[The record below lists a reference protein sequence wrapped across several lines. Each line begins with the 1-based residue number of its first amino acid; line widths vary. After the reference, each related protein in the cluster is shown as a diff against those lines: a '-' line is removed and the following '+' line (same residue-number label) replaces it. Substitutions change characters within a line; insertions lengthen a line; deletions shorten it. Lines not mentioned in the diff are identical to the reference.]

1 MSYEIRHE
9 IGVKASP
16 EKIYDALTNVKK
28 LSQWWTSDTRGE
40 SKIGGTLEF
49 WFGDFCQK
57 FKVTELKPGQFV
69 HWKADGGMDEWDS
82 TEITFTLEKDEG
94 QTWIKFNHYGWQKN
108 EGMLPHCST
117 KWAVFMLSLK
127 ELLEKGKGHPA
138 PDDIEIN
145 HL

>member
-69 HWKADGGMDEWDS
+69 H
-82 TEITFTLEKDEG
+82 
-94 QTWIKFNHYGWQKN
+94 
-108 EGMLPHCST
+108 
-117 KWAVFMLSLK
+117 
-127 ELLEKGKGHPA
+127 
-138 PDDIEIN
+138 
-145 HL
+145 